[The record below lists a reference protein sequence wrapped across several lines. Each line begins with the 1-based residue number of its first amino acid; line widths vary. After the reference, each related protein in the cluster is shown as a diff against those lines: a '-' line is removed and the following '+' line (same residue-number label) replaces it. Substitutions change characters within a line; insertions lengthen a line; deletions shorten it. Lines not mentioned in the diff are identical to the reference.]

1 MHCDLAFWGVACD
14 HLVEKQLEMLLLIE
28 VTLCDL
34 GLCRCH
40 YLRDGH
46 TGPGWVVCLVSELPL
61 QVYI

>member
-40 YLRDGH
+40 YLRGVH
-46 TGPGWVVCLVSELPL
+46 TRPGW
-61 QVYI
+61 